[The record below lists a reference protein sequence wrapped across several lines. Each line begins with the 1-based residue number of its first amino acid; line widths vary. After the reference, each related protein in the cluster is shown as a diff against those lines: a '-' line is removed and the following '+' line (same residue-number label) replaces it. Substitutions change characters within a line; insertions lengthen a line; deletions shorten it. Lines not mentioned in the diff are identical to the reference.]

1 MNSILE
7 QLERGER
14 RIGVIGLGYVG
25 LPLAVTFARK
35 YPVVAY
41 DHNPQRI
48 ALLQQVNDPS
58 HEIPPED
65 FENLN
70 IEFTADEQR
79 LDNAHIYI
87 VAVPT
92 PIDRYNRP
100 DITLLLKATQSV
112 ARHLKRGDIVVYE
125 STVYP
130 CCTEDE
136 CLPLLESISGLK
148 VGTDFG
154 LGYSPE
160 RINPGDKT
168 HRLKSVVKVVSAAD
182 TDTCQTL
189 AQLYSSVIDAG
200 VYVAPSIKVAE
211 AAKIIEN
218 TQRDVNIALMN
229 ELSIICNM
237 IDIDTQDVI
246 NAASTKWNF
255 IRFVP
260 GLVGGHCIGIDP
272 YYLDYKASELGYHTQ
287 IINRGRFIN
296 DNMSRHVVNITIKK
310 MLNKKT
316 DIISSRV
323 LIMGFTYKENVCDC
337 RNTRAIDI
345 LHEMQSYGIKQIDI
359 VDPVAIEQDVEQQYN
374 IQLQPKPEGRYNA
387 IFVTVGHDCFRQL
400 DEEFFKERLLPNG
413 VVCDVRGLFRGK
425 FHDIDIWYL

>member
-1 MNSILE
+1 MDAIIG
-7 QLERGER
+7 QLERDEK
-14 RIGVIGLGYVG
+14 RICVIGLGYVG
-25 LPLAVTFARK
+25 LPLAISFAQK
-35 YPVVAY
+35 YHVVAY
-41 DHNPQRI
+41 DHNAQRI
-48 ALLQQVNDPS
+48 ESLRQGIDPS
-58 HEIPPED
+58 HEIPAAD
-65 FENLN
+65 FDNLK
-70 IEFTADEQR
+70 IDFTDDEQQ
-79 LDNAHIYI
+79 LDNAHIFI

-92 PIDRYNRP
+92 PIDKYNRP
-100 DITLLLKATQSV
+100 DITLLIKATQSV
-112 ARHLKRGDIVVYE
+112 ARHLKRGDIVIYE

-148 VGTDFG
+148 VNTDFG

-168 HRLKSVVKVVSAAD
+168 HRLKSVVKVVSA
-182 TDTCQTL
+182 TNNDTCNAM
-189 AQLYSSVIDAG
+189 AQLYSQIIEAG
-200 VYVAPSIKVAE
+200 VYIAPSIKVAE

-229 ELSIICNM
+229 ELSIICN
-237 IDIDTQDVI
+237 IIGIDTQDVI

-296 DNMSRHVVNITIKK
+296 DNMSKHVVNITIKK
-310 MLNKKT
+310 MLNKK
-316 DIISSRV
+316 ISILGARM
-323 LIMGFTYKENVCDC
+323 LILGFTYKENVCDC

-345 LHEMQSYGIKQIDI
+345 LHELQSYGIKQIDI
-359 VDPVAIEQDVEQQYN
+359 IDPVAIEQDVEQQYN
-374 IQLQPKPEGRYNA
+374 IKLQKAPEGRYDA
-387 IFVTVGHDCFRQL
+387 IFVTVGHDSFRQL
-400 DEEFFKERLLPNG
+400 DEAYFQSLLRTNG
-413 VVCDVRGLFRGK
+413 VICDVKGIFRNK
-425 FHDIDIWYL
+425 FHNTDIWFL